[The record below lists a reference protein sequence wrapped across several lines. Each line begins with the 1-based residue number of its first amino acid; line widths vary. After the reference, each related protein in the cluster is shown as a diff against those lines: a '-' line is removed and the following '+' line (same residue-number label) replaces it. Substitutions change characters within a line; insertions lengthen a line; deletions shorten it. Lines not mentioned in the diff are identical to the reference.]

1 MFLRKAEPHSGSD
14 SAANAND
21 TLKTSRIRLG
31 GHVQGVGFR
40 PFVYRLALLH
50 GVCGTVQNQL
60 GEVEVIAQG
69 DEDSLRNFQ

>member
-1 MFLRKAEPHSGSD
+1 MFVRTAEMHPGTESAIGASD
-14 SAANAND
+14 A
-21 TLKTSRIRLG
+21 LKTLRIRLG

-40 PFVYRLALLH
+40 PFVYRLALRH

-69 DEDSLRNFQ
+69 DAT